1 MINSDQVK
9 VIAKSC
15 SLVISMLIANNISNY
30 ELNDSNNRF
39 YLFSEVSSV
48 TTRTIKKL
56 LLD

>member
-1 MINSDQVK
+1 
-9 VIAKSC
+9 
-15 SLVISMLIANNISNY
+15 MLIANNISNY